1 MGWLIV
7 MSMRFGVKIGWVFC
21 FGLIACMLS
30 FSSIT
35 ESYGHG
41 LGYEIM
47 PPEML
52 GSKLVSLEI
61 SSDTWPDEYTKDCL
75 LYTSPRPRDATLSRM
90 PSSA

>member
-1 MGWLIV
+1 MWLDL
-7 MSMRFGVKIGWVFC
+7 KYQYVFYSG
-21 FGLIACMLS
+21 FLICILL
-30 FSSIT
+30 FSSIS

-61 SSDTWPDEYTKDCL
+61 TSDIWPDEYTK
-75 LYTSPRPRDATLSRM
+75 
-90 PSSA
+90 